1 MKDYRNIVIA
11 VNGSKEVLVEGLKL
25 IHDEKC
31 HVTVVKV
38 IPSYEG
44 DLSMVG
50 VKNIDDLLNSRAD
63 KEISEII
70 EVAKK
75 EGAKVKVR
83 LEEGEI
89 DEKIVEVA
97 EEEKADL
104 IIMGAGSQN
113 SIKKFFLGSVLD
125 EVTHQAACPVLVVN
139 DQGSTHCG
147 FLYNFCGIAT

>member
-1 MKDYRNIVIA
+1 MKDLKNYRNVVIA
-11 VNGSKEVLVEGLKL
+11 VNGSKNVLVEGLKL
-25 IHDEKC
+25 VHDEKC

-50 VKNIDDLLNSRAD
+50 VKNIDDVLNSGAD

-89 DEKIVEVA
+89 HEKIVETA
-97 EEEKADL
+97 EEENADL
-104 IIMGAGSQN
+104 IIMGTEKPTFIEKLLALNDIDKVTSQ
-113 SIKKFFLGSVLD
+113 
-125 EVTHQAACPVLVVN
+125 APCPVLLV
-139 DQGSTHCG
+139 D
-147 FLYNFCGIAT
+147 A

>member
-1 MKDYRNIVIA
+1 MKDYMKDLKDYRNIVIA
-11 VNGSKEVLVEGLKL
+11 VNGSKDVLVEGLRL
-25 IHDEKC
+25 IHDAKC

-50 VKNIDDLLNSRAD
+50 VRNIDGVLHSGAD

-75 EGAKVKVR
+75 EGAEVKVR

-89 DEKIVEVA
+89 HEKIVETA
-97 EEEKADL
+97 EEENADL
-104 IIMGAGSQN
+104 IIMGTEKPTFIEKLLALNDIDKVTSQ
-113 SIKKFFLGSVLD
+113 
-125 EVTHQAACPVLVVN
+125 APCPVLLV
-139 DQGSTHCG
+139 D
-147 FLYNFCGIAT
+147 A

>member
-1 MKDYRNIVIA
+1 MKDYMKDLKDYRNIVIA
-11 VNGSKEVLVEGLKL
+11 VNGSKDVLVEGLRL

-50 VKNIDDLLNSRAD
+50 VRNIDGVLHSGAD

-75 EGAKVKVR
+75 EGAEVKVR

-89 DEKIVEVA
+89 HEKIVETA
-97 EEEKADL
+97 EEENADL
-104 IIMGAGSQN
+104 IIMGTEKPTFIEKLLALNDIDKVTSQ
-113 SIKKFFLGSVLD
+113 
-125 EVTHQAACPVLVVN
+125 APCPVLLV
-139 DQGSTHCG
+139 D
-147 FLYNFCGIAT
+147 A

>member
-1 MKDYRNIVIA
+1 MKDYMKDLKDYRNIVIA
-11 VNGSKEVLVEGLKL
+11 VNSSKDVLVEGLRL
-25 IHDEKC
+25 IHDAKC

-50 VKNIDDLLNSRAD
+50 VKNIDDVLNSGAD
-63 KEISEII
+63 KEISQIL

-104 IIMGAGSQN
+104 IIMGTEKPSFIEKLLALNDIDKVTSQ
-113 SIKKFFLGSVLD
+113 
-125 EVTHQAACPVLVVN
+125 APCPVLLV
-139 DQGSTHCG
+139 D
-147 FLYNFCGIAT
+147 A

>member
-1 MKDYRNIVIA
+1 MKDYMKDLKDYRNIVIA
-11 VNGSKEVLVEGLKL
+11 VNGSKDVLVEGLRL
-25 IHDEKC
+25 IHDAKC

-50 VKNIDDLLNSRAD
+50 VKNIDDVLSSGAD

-75 EGAKVKVR
+75 EGAEVKVR

-89 DEKIVEVA
+89 PEKIVETA
-97 EEEKADL
+97 EEENADL
-104 IIMGAGSQN
+104 IIMGTEKPTFIEKLLALSDIDKVTSQ
-113 SIKKFFLGSVLD
+113 
-125 EVTHQAACPVLVVN
+125 APCPVLLV
-139 DQGSTHCG
+139 D
-147 FLYNFCGIAT
+147 A

>member
-1 MKDYRNIVIA
+1 MKDYMKDLKDCRNIVIA
-11 VNGSKEVLVEGLKL
+11 VNGSKNVLVEGLRL
-25 IHDEKC
+25 IHDAKC

-50 VKNIDDLLNSRAD
+50 VKNIDDVLSSGAD

-75 EGAKVKVR
+75 EGAEVKVR

-89 DEKIVEVA
+89 PEKIVETA
-97 EEEKADL
+97 EEENADL
-104 IIMGAGSQN
+104 IIMGTEKPTFIEKLLALSDIDKVTSQ
-113 SIKKFFLGSVLD
+113 
-125 EVTHQAACPVLVVN
+125 APCPVLLV
-139 DQGSTHCG
+139 D
-147 FLYNFCGIAT
+147 A